1 MNIITKE
8 LTMNKLKLVGVSALC
23 GSLAAVSAQ
32 AGEMTVK
39 GGATATY
46 TTKDNAVT
54 GQPLG
59 MATNLTFAGSGEL
72 DNGNTFAVNIAH
84 DDQNTWSAADI
95 SMTVDGMGTFT
106 FDQGGGTGMDRLDDK
121 MPTAWEESFDAGAGS
136 GIVTVTGVGGGTDI
150 EWAVD
155 GGMLPSGLSAYVSWS
170 PEADG
175 AKVNDKAVGGG
186 DNGVGYGYD
195 IVLEHSG
202 LADGLNV
209 FAGMTHI
216 KSDFGNDQSVRALG
230 ATYAVGSVTVGYQY
244 TKDELGRHAYDY
256 YENNAFGI
264 SFAINDDLSI
274 SYGQH
279 ESERSTGAADA
290 STTLETTSLQLA
302 YSMGGMSIKAAM
314 SDVDNANYSTAAA
327 NDYDVN
333 TLAVS
338 LAF

>member
-1 MNIITKE
+1 
-8 LTMNKLKLVGVSALC
+8 MNKLKLVGVSALC
-23 GSLAAVSAQ
+23 GSLAAFSAH

-46 TTKDNAVT
+46 TTKEGQTT

-59 MATNLTFAGSGEL
+59 MATGLTFTGSGEL
-72 DNGNTFAVNIAH
+72 DNGNTFTVNIAH
-84 DDQNTWSAADI
+84 DDQNTWSAADLA
-95 SMTVDGMGTFT
+95 MTVAGIGTFT

-121 MPTAWEESFDAGAGS
+121 MPTAWEESFDAGLGS
-136 GIVTVTGVGGGTDI
+136 NIVTVTGVGGGTDI

-155 GGMLPSGLSAYVSWS
+155 SGMLPDGLSAYISYS

-175 AKVNDKAVGGG
+175 TKVNDKAVGGG

-195 IVLEHSG
+195 IVLEHSA

-209 FAGMTHI
+209 FAGLTNI
-216 KSDFGNDQSVRALG
+216 KSDFGNDQSVKAMG
-230 ATYAVGSVTVGYQY
+230 ATYAVGMVTLGYQY
-244 TKDELGRHAYDY
+244 TKDELGRVGVDY
-256 YENNAFGI
+256 YENNAYGI
-264 SFAINDDLSI
+264 SFAINDDLSL
-274 SYGQH
+274 SYGVH
-279 ESERSTGAADA
+279 ESEQNTDPGKSR
-290 STTLETTSLQLA
+290 TLETSSLQVA

-314 SDVDNANYSTAAA
+314 SDVSNASYSTAAA

-333 TLAVS
+333 SIAVS

>member
-1 MNIITKE
+1 
-8 LTMNKLKLVGVSALC
+8 MNKLKLVGVSALC
-23 GSLAAVSAQ
+23 GTLAAVSAQ
-32 AGEMTVK
+32 AGEMVVK

-46 TTKDNAVT
+46 TTKEGLTT

-72 DNGNTFAVNIAH
+72 DNGNTFTVNIAH

-95 SMTVDGMGTFT
+95 GMTVAGLGTFT

-121 MPTAWEESFDAGAGS
+121 MPTAWEESYDAGGGS
-136 GIVTVTGVGGGTDI
+136 GIQTVTGVGGGTDI
-150 EWAVD
+150 EWAID
-155 GGMLPSGLSAYVSWS
+155 SGMLPDGLSAYISYS

-175 AKVNDKAVGGG
+175 AKVNDKSTGGT

-202 LADGLNV
+202 LADGFNV
-209 FAGMTHI
+209 FAGLTQI
-216 KSDFGNDQSVRALG
+216 KSDFGNDQTVRALG
-230 ATYAVGSVTVGYQY
+230 ATYAVGSITLGYQY

-256 YENNAFGI
+256 YENNAYGI
-264 SFAINDDLSI
+264 SFAVNDDLSL
-274 SYGQH
+274 SYGSH
-279 ESERSTGAADA
+279 ESERSTGPGDA
-290 STTLETTSLQLA
+290 NTTLETSSLQIA

-314 SDVDNANYSTAAA
+314 SDIENQNYSTAAVA
-327 NDYDVN
+327 DYDVN
-333 TLAVS
+333 TIAVS

>member
-1 MNIITKE
+1 
-8 LTMNKLKLVGVSALC
+8 MNKLKLVGVSALC
-23 GSLAAVSAQ
+23 GSLAAFSAQ

-46 TTKDNAVT
+46 TTKEGAVT

-59 MATNLTFAGSGEL
+59 MATNLTFSGAGEL

-84 DDQNTWSAADI
+84 DDQNSWSAADLA
-95 SMTVDGMGTFT
+95 MTVAGVGTFT

-121 MPTAWEESFDAGAGS
+121 MPTAWEESFDAGLGS
-136 GIVTVTGVGGGTDI
+136 NIVTVTGVGGGTDI

-155 GGMLPSGLSAYVSWS
+155 SGMIPVDGLSAYISWS

-230 ATYAVGSVTVGYQY
+230 ATYAVGMVTLGYQY
-244 TKDELGRHAYDY
+244 TKDEMGRTSVDF
-256 YENNAFGI
+256 YENNAYGV
-264 SFAINDDLSI
+264 SLAINDDLSI
-274 SYGQH
+274 SYGVH
-279 ESERSTGAADA
+279 ESEQSKGPSDA
-290 STTLETTSLQLA
+290 STTLETTSLQVA

-314 SDVDNANYSTAAA
+314 SDVSNANYSTTAV

-333 TLAVS
+333 TIAVS

>member
-1 MNIITKE
+1 
-8 LTMNKLKLVGVSALC
+8 MNKLKLVGVSALC
-23 GSLAAVSAQ
+23 GTLAAFSAQ

-46 TTKDNAVT
+46 TTKEGAVT

-59 MATNLTFAGSGEL
+59 MATNLTFSGAGEL

-84 DDQNTWSAADI
+84 DDQNSWSAADLA
-95 SMTVDGMGTFT
+95 MTVAGVGTFT

-121 MPTAWEESFDAGAGS
+121 MPTAWEESFDAGLGS
-136 GIVTVTGVGGGTDI
+136 NIVTVTGVGGGTDI

-155 GGMLPSGLSAYVSWS
+155 SGMIPVDGLSAYISWS

-230 ATYAVGSVTVGYQY
+230 ATYAVGMVTLGYQY
-244 TKDELGRHAYDY
+244 TKDEMGRTSVDF
-256 YENNAFGI
+256 YENNAYGV
-264 SFAINDDLSI
+264 SLAINDDLSI
-274 SYGQH
+274 SYGVH
-279 ESERSTGAADA
+279 ESEQSKGPSDA
-290 STTLETTSLQLA
+290 STTLETTSLQVA

-314 SDVDNANYSTAAA
+314 SDVSNANYSTTAV

-333 TLAVS
+333 TIAVS

>member
-1 MNIITKE
+1 
-8 LTMNKLKLVGVSALC
+8 MNKLKLVGVSALC
-23 GSLAAVSAQ
+23 GSLAAFSAQ

-46 TTKDNAVT
+46 TSKEGAVT

-59 MATNLTFAGSGEL
+59 MATGLTFTGSGEL
-72 DNGNTFAVNIAH
+72 DNGNAFTVNIAH
-84 DDQNTWSAADI
+84 DDQNSWSAADI
-95 SMTVDGMGTFT
+95 SMTVAGLGTFT

-121 MPTAWEESFDAGAGS
+121 MPTAWEESFDAGLGS
-136 GIVTVTGVGGGTDI
+136 NIVTVTGVGGGTDI
-150 EWAVD
+150 EWAID
-155 GGMLPSGLSAYVSWS
+155 GEMLPDGLSAYVSWS

-202 LADGLNV
+202 LGDGLNV

-216 KSDFGNDQSVRALG
+216 KSDFGNDQSVKALG
-230 ATYAVGSVTVGYQY
+230 ATYAVGMVTLGYQY
-244 TKDELGRHAYDY
+244 TKDEMGRTAVDF
-256 YENNAFGI
+256 YENNAYGI
-264 SFAINDDLSI
+264 SFAINDDLSV
-274 SYGQH
+274 SYGVH
-279 ESERSTGAADA
+279 ESEQSYGSGDK
-290 STTLETTSLQLA
+290 STTLETSSLQVA
-302 YSMGGMSIKAAM
+302 YSMGGMSVKAAM
-314 SDVDNANYSTAAA
+314 SDVSNASYSTSAT

-333 TLAVS
+333 TIAVS

>member
-1 MNIITKE
+1 
-8 LTMNKLKLVGVSALC
+8 MNKLKLVGVSALC
-23 GSLAAVSAQ
+23 GSLAAFSAQ

-46 TTKDNAVT
+46 TSKEGAVT

-59 MATNLTFAGSGEL
+59 MATGLTFTGSGEL
-72 DNGNTFAVNIAH
+72 DNGNAFTVNIAH

-95 SMTVDGMGTFT
+95 AMTVAGVGTFT
-106 FDQGGGTGMDRLDDK
+106 FDQGGGTGIDRLDDK

-136 GIVTVTGVGGGTDI
+136 NIVTVTGVGGGTDI

-155 GGMLPSGLSAYVSWS
+155 SSMLPDGLSAYVSFS

-202 LADGLNV
+202 LADGLNL
-209 FAGMTHI
+209 FGGYTHI
-216 KSDFGNDQSVRALG
+216 ESDFGNDQMVKALG

-244 TKDELGRHAYDY
+244 TKDELGRVGVDFYENHAY
-256 YENNAFGI
+256 GI
-264 SFAINDDLSI
+264 SFAVNDDLSI
-274 SYGQH
+274 SYGSH
-279 ESERSTGAADA
+279 ESEQNTDPGKSR
-290 STTLETTSLQLA
+290 TLETQSLQVA

-314 SDVDNANYSTAAA
+314 SDVTNGSYSTAAA
-327 NDYDVN
+327 QDYDVN
-333 TLAVS
+333 AIAVS

>member
-1 MNIITKE
+1 
-8 LTMNKLKLVGVSALC
+8 MNKLKLVGVSALC
-23 GSLAAVSAQ
+23 GSLAAFSAQ

-46 TTKDNAVT
+46 TTKSGLTT

-59 MATNLTFAGSGEL
+59 MATGLTFTGSGEL
-72 DNGNTFAVNIAH
+72 DNGNAFTVNIAH
-84 DDQNTWSAADI
+84 DDQNNWSAADV
-95 SMTVDGMGTFT
+95 SMTVAGMGTFT

-121 MPTAWEESFDAGAGS
+121 MPTAWEESFDAGLGS
-136 GIVTVTGVGGGTDI
+136 NIVTVTGVGGGTDI

-155 GGMLPSGLSAYVSWS
+155 GGMLPDGVSAYVSWS

-175 AKVNDKAVGGG
+175 AKVNDKSVGGG

-209 FAGMTHI
+209 FAGITQI
-216 KSDFGNDQSVRALG
+216 KSDFGNDQGVKALG

-244 TKDELGRHAYDY
+244 TKDELGRVGVDY
-256 YENNAFGI
+256 YENHAYGI
-264 SFAINDDLSI
+264 SFAVNDDLSL
-274 SYGQH
+274 SYGVH
-279 ESERSTGAADA
+279 ESDQSYGSGDKT
-290 STTLETTSLQLA
+290 TTLETSSLQVA

-314 SDVDNANYSTAAA
+314 SDVSNASYSTAAA

>member
-1 MNIITKE
+1 
-8 LTMNKLKLVGVSALC
+8 MNKLKLVGVSALC
-23 GSLAAVSAQ
+23 GSLAAFSAQ

-46 TTKDNAVT
+46 TTKSGLTT

-59 MATNLTFAGSGEL
+59 MATGLTFTGSGEL
-72 DNGNTFAVNIAH
+72 DNGNAFTVNIAH
-84 DDQNTWSAADI
+84 DDQNTWSAADV
-95 SMTVDGMGTFT
+95 SMTVAGLGTFT
-106 FDQGGGTGMDRLDDK
+106 FDQGGGTGIDRLDDK
-121 MPTAWEESFDAGAGS
+121 MPTAWEESYDAGLGS
-136 GIVTVTGVGGGTDI
+136 NIVTVTGVGGGTDI

-155 GGMLPSGLSAYVSWS
+155 SSMLPDGLSAYVSWS

-175 AKVNDKAVGGG
+175 AKVNDKSVGGDT

-202 LADGLNV
+202 LSDGLNL
-209 FAGMTHI
+209 FAGLTHI

-230 ATYAVGSVTVGYQY
+230 ATYAVGMVTLGYQY

-256 YENNAFGI
+256 YENSAYGI
-264 SFAINDDLSI
+264 SLAINDDLSL
-274 SYGQH
+274 SYGVH
-279 ESERSTGAADA
+279 ESEQSKGQGMSS
-290 STTLETTSLQLA
+290 STTLETSSLQIA

-314 SDVDNANYSTAAA
+314 SDVENASYSTAAA

-333 TLAVS
+333 TVAVS

>member
-1 MNIITKE
+1 
-8 LTMNKLKLVGVSALC
+8 MNKLKLVGVSALC
-23 GSLAAVSAQ
+23 GSLAAFSAQ

-46 TTKDNAVT
+46 TSKEGAVT

-59 MATNLTFAGSGEL
+59 MATGLTFTGSGEL
-72 DNGNTFAVNIAH
+72 DNGNAFTVNIAH

-95 SMTVDGMGTFT
+95 SMSVAGLGTFT

-121 MPTAWEESFDAGAGS
+121 MPTAWEESFDAGLGS
-136 GIVTVTGVGGGTDI
+136 NIVTVTGVGGGTDI

-155 GGMLPSGLSAYVSWS
+155 GGMLPDGLSAYVSWS

-175 AKVNDKAVGGG
+175 AKVNDKSVGGG

-202 LADGLNV
+202 LGDGLNV
-209 FAGMTHI
+209 FAGLTHI
-216 KSDFGNDQSVRALG
+216 KSDFGNDQSVRAIG
-230 ATYAVGSVTVGYQY
+230 ATYAVGMVTLGYQY
-244 TKDELGRHAYDY
+244 TKDELGRHSYDF
-256 YENNAFGI
+256 YENNAYGI
-264 SFAINDDLSI
+264 SFAINDDLSL
-274 SYGQH
+274 SYGVH
-279 ESERSTGAADA
+279 ESEQSKGSGDA
-290 STTLETTSLQLA
+290 STTLETSSLQVA

-314 SDVDNANYSTAAA
+314 SDVSNASYSTAAA

-333 TLAVS
+333 TIAVS

>member
-1 MNIITKE
+1 
-8 LTMNKLKLVGVSALC
+8 MNKLKLVGVSALC
-23 GSLAAVSAQ
+23 GSLAAFSAQ

-46 TTKDNAVT
+46 TSKEGAVT

-59 MATNLTFAGSGEL
+59 MATGLTFTGSGEL
-72 DNGNTFAVNIAH
+72 DNGNAFTVNIAH

-95 SMTVDGMGTFT
+95 SMSVAGLGTFT

-121 MPTAWEESFDAGAGS
+121 MPTAWEESFDAGLGS
-136 GIVTVTGVGGGTDI
+136 NIVTVTGVGGGTDI

-155 GGMLPSGLSAYVSWS
+155 GGMLPDGLSAYVSWS

-175 AKVNDKAVGGG
+175 AKVNDKSVGGG

-202 LADGLNV
+202 LSDGLNV
-209 FAGMTHI
+209 FAGLTHI

-230 ATYAVGSVTVGYQY
+230 ATYAVGMVTLGYQY
-244 TKDELGRHAYDY
+244 TKDELGRHSYDF
-256 YENNAFGI
+256 YENNAYGI
-264 SFAINDDLSI
+264 SFAINDDLSL
-274 SYGQH
+274 SYGVH
-279 ESERSTGAADA
+279 ESEQSKGAGMNS
-290 STTLETTSLQLA
+290 STTLETTSLQVA

-314 SDVDNANYSTAAA
+314 SDVENASYSTAAA

-333 TLAVS
+333 TIAVS

>member
-1 MNIITKE
+1 
-8 LTMNKLKLVGVSALC
+8 MNKLKLVGVSALC
-23 GSLAAVSAQ
+23 GSLAAFSAQ

-46 TTKDNAVT
+46 TSKEGAVT

-59 MATNLTFAGSGEL
+59 MATGLTFTGSGEL
-72 DNGNTFAVNIAH
+72 DNGNAFTVNIAH
-84 DDQNTWSAADI
+84 DDQNTWSAADLA
-95 SMTVDGMGTFT
+95 MTVAGIGTFT

-121 MPTAWEESFDAGAGS
+121 MPTAWEESFDAGLGS
-136 GIVTVTGVGGGTDI
+136 NIVTVTGVGGGTDI

-155 GGMLPSGLSAYVSWS
+155 GGMLPDGLSAYVSWS

-175 AKVNDKAVGGG
+175 AKVNDKSVGGG

-202 LADGLNV
+202 LGDGLNV
-209 FAGMTHI
+209 FAGLTHI
-216 KSDFGNDQSVRALG
+216 KSDFGNDQSVRAIG
-230 ATYAVGSVTVGYQY
+230 ATYAVGMVTLGYQY
-244 TKDELGRHAYDY
+244 TKDELGRHSYDF
-256 YENNAFGI
+256 YENNAYGI
-264 SFAINDDLSI
+264 SFAINDDLSL
-274 SYGQH
+274 SYGVH
-279 ESERSTGAADA
+279 ESEQSKGSGDA
-290 STTLETTSLQLA
+290 STTLETSSLQVA

-314 SDVDNANYSTAAA
+314 SDVSNASYSTAAA

-333 TLAVS
+333 TIAVS